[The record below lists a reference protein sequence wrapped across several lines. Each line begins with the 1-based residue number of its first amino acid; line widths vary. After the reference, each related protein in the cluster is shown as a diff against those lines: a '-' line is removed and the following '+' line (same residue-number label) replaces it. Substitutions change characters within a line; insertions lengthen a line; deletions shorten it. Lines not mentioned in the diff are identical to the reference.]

1 MAISIFQ
8 LVHNVS
14 TPRGL
19 SQGPWSRTPTPSACS
34 SRRQQSPP
42 FSLREGC
49 SRAKLAG
56 MTDRIRIIKHEAV
69 PDCGSF
75 EVWFPDGRA
84 SEVDAA
90 AHLRRYLCQ
99 RGHDSRALQ
108 AYLGCRNISIQ
119 CATPSCPPSFQG
131 LLTLKSYEH
140 SDPSFPVVALC
151 RVGRLLF

>member
-1 MAISIFQ
+1 
-8 LVHNVS
+8 
-14 TPRGL
+14 
-19 SQGPWSRTPTPSACS
+19 
-34 SRRQQSPP
+34 
-42 FSLREGC
+42 
-49 SRAKLAG
+49 

-108 AYLGCRNISIQ
+108 AYLGCRNIQ
-119 CATPSCPPSFQG
+119 HTVRYTELPPIVSR
-131 LLTLKSYEH
+131 T
-140 SDPSFPVVALC
+140 SDVEKL
-151 RVGRLLF
+151 